1 MISKDSGKK
10 KLKLKFC
17 AGVGSVTGAN
27 FLLSS
32 NNKKILI
39 DCGLTQGTK
48 LADDVNWQDFLYD
61 PKEIDILFITHA
73 HIDHIGR
80 IPKLY
85 NDGFRGRIISTVPT
99 MEITRPMLLD
109 TVGILGRDKENGL
122 DEIYNDEIIEKV
134 LSLWEGVEYH
144 QKIDLDTDYS
154 VRFLDAGHIL
164 GSGMAEFTYNGTKI
178 LFTGDLGNSPS
189 PLLPDTEA
197 ISAIT
202 YMVMESVYG
211 DRVHEDREER
221 KKKLESVIEDNY
233 KQKGVLV
240 IPTFSLERT
249 QELLYEINDLVENK
263 RIPQMPIYLDSPLG
277 IRLTTIYKK
286 CTKYFNAKAREL
298 IDGGDDIF
306 SFPGLH
312 VTLETEDS
320 KEILHAHDPKIII
333 AGSGMSNGGRILHH
347 ELNYLPGENNTLLL
361 TGYQAAGTM
370 GRMIE
375 DGAKTVTI
383 MHEQVAVK
391 AHVVKISGYSGHKD
405 SDALVNFV
413 EQISNE
419 VKKVFP
425 VMGET
430 SSSLFLAQR
439 LRDYLGVDAYVPSQG
454 EEIELEF

>member
-1 MISKDSGKK
+1 MNSKNTAKK

-27 FLLSS
+27 FLLT
-32 NNKKILI
+32 NENKKILI

-48 LADDVNWQDFLYD
+48 LADDVNWQDFLYN

-85 NDGFRGRIISTVPT
+85 NDGFRGRIISTIPT
-99 MEITRPMLLD
+99 MDISRPMLLD
-109 TVGILGRDKENGL
+109 TVGILGKDKENGL

-134 LSLWEGVEYH
+134 LGLWEGVEYH

-189 PLLPDTEA
+189 PILPDTEA
-197 ISAIT
+197 ISGIT

-211 DRVHEDREER
+211 DRQHEDREER
-221 KKKLESVIEDNY
+221 KKKLETVIEDNY
-233 KQKGVLV
+233 KQKGTLV

-263 RIPQMPIYLDSPLG
+263 RIPPMPIYLDSPLG
-277 IRLTTIYKK
+277 IRLTTIYKQ
-286 CTKYFNAKAREL
+286 CTKYFNEKAREL
-298 IDGGDDIF
+298 ISGGDDIF
-306 SFPGLH
+306 SFPGLR

-320 KEILHAHDPKIII
+320 KEILHIPDPKIII

-347 ELNYLPGENNTLLL
+347 ELNYLPGEKNTLLL